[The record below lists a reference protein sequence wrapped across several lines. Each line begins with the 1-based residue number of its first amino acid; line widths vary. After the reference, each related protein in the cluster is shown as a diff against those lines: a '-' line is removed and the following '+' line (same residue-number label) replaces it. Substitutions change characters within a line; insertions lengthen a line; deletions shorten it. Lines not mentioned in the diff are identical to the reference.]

1 MPSCPRLA
9 LFVLATMISISGNA
23 QELIG
28 KMGDIELRIPELKLL
43 VDAQPPEA
51 RKQLATDFLQLERL
65 ARGELLRKATLADA
79 RQKGWDKKPELQA
92 LIERARD
99 QVVMA
104 AFVSSLSRPPE
115 DYPSEDELKQFYES
129 NKSQLMA
136 PALYQIA
143 QIFLSASDDS
153 EKSVQAEAL
162 KKITDLSARLAK
174 PGADFGKLAKEFS
187 GHKES
192 AAKGGEIGWVPEDQ
206 MVPEIRRPA
215 SRLAKGEISVPVR
228 SGGGWH
234 ILKLLDKKPA
244 TIRPLADARTAL
256 VNFMRSRKAQELE
269 RAYLEGL
276 SSRTPPTLNQI
287 ELTKVQSGIR

>member
-1 MPSCPRLA
+1 MPSCLRLA

-23 QELIG
+23 QEPIG

-43 VDAQPPEA
+43 IDAQPPEA

-104 AFVSSLSRPPE
+104 AFVSSLSRIPE

-136 PALYQIA
+136 PAQYQIA
-143 QIFLSASDDS
+143 QIFLPASDDS

-174 PGADFGKLAKEFS
+174 PGADFGKLATEFS

-192 AAKGGEIGWVPEDQ
+192 AARGGEIGWVPEDQ

-228 SGGGWH
+228 SSGGWH

-244 TIRPLADARTAL
+244 TVRPLADARTAL
-256 VNFMRSRKAQELE
+256 INFMRTRKVQELE

-287 ELTKVQSGIR
+287 ELTKIQSGIR